1 MEKENF
7 DVDYIL
13 DKMASRLEVENT
25 LTLGC
30 YLLSL
35 DQRAASNLIANAR
48 YSVSSWSGLTL
59 FASCRNRSNSCPGI
73 ISILSFNKFTNSL
86 KSSSESEDFA
96 MISSLCSSNSI
107 NKNSGAI
114 SWSLSENIR
123 SHVLLLA
130 IIAKNR
136 TLASTTSNILRSH
149 FNPGY
154 SSLYRSCNP
163 LFIFLPSSRA
173 SFSVNALLDAM
184 DFNLANFEACSRIA
198 SLATFDQSINDVLS
212 ISCFKSSGIT
222 TFISAIPI
230 ACNYID
236 HVCINNLSSGAI
248 NIAYQVNLVG
258 MGGAAC

>member
-1 MEKENF
+1 MW
-7 DVDYIL
+7 
-13 DKMASRLEVENT
+13 A
-25 LTLGC
+25 
-30 YLLSL
+30 YLLS
-35 DQRAASNLIANAR
+35 
-48 YSVSSWSGLTL
+48 
-59 FASCRNRSNSCPGI
+59 SCKYNNKATA
-73 ISILSFNKFTNSL
+73 ISEIQVK
-86 KSSSESEDFA
+86 
-96 MISSLCSSNSI
+96 NSI

-114 SWSLSENIR
+114 SWSRSENIR
-123 SHVLLLA
+123 SQVSPLA
-130 IIAKNR
+130 IIAEKR

-222 TFISAIPI
+222 TFNSAILI

-236 HVCINNLSSGAI
+236 HVCINNLSSGAA